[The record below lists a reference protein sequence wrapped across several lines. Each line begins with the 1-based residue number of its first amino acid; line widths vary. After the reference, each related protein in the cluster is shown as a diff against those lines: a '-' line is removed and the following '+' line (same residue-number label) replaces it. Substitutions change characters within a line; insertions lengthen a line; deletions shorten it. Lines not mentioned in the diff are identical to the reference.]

1 MQTMLRRIRAQ
12 LVRISGGTQRTRGPG
27 AQRRLTRRRAIAA
40 LCAMAAAW
48 VAFAVYNETAQS
60 RAADQR
66 LQQLQQQ
73 NDALR
78 QQIAQR
84 QREIAEAQTDS
95 WLANEARRMGYVRSG
110 EKVYVPVSAGK
121 PLPADGGID
130 AGPLPSF
137 APATPT
143 GSPAGSPSG
152 SPSPTPSPTAPG
164 ATPGPPTP
172 VVVPGR

>member
-1 MQTMLRRIRAQ
+1 MQTLWRRVRAR
-12 LVRISGGTQRTRGPG
+12 LARLGGSPRSRRGPL
-27 AQRRLTRRRAIAA
+27 AHRQLTRRRLAA
-40 LCAMAAAW
+40 VLCAVAAAW

-60 RAADQR
+60 HAADQR

-78 QQIAQR
+78 QDIAQR
-84 QREIAEAQTDS
+84 QRQIAEAQSDT
-95 WLANEARRMGYVRSG
+95 WLADEARRMGYVRSG
-110 EKVYVPVSAGK
+110 ERVYVPVAPGQ

-130 AGPLPSF
+130 TGPLPSF

-143 GSPAGSPSG
+143 GSPA
-152 SPSPTPSPTAPG
+152 PSPALPG
-164 ATPGPPTP
+164 ASPAPPTP

>member
-1 MQTMLRRIRAQ
+1 MHPLLRRIRGP
-12 LVRISGGTQRTRGPG
+12 LTRISGTS
-27 AQRRLTRRRAIAA
+27 QRRRGRIEHRRLRRRRVVAA

-48 VAFAVYNETAQS
+48 VAFAVYSETAQS

-66 LQQLQQQ
+66 VQQLQQQ

-78 QQIAQR
+78 QEIAQR
-84 QREIAEAQTDS
+84 QREISEAQTDS

-110 EKVYVPVSAGK
+110 EKVYVPVTPGK

-130 AGPLPSF
+130 PGPLPSY
-137 APATPT
+137 APATP
-143 GSPAGSPSG
+143 SGSPSG
-152 SPSPTPSPTAPG
+152 SPSRSPTPSPSAPG